1 MGKYSYSDCHV
12 KRHFEVFFSPT
23 YKPLETSNFKQTKI
37 IRNAKLFSGQGYI
50 FKMFWFLILKD
61 IPCFYNTG
69 MKIEHRRA
77 LWLLV

>member
-23 YKPLETSNFKQTKI
+23 YKPLETSNFKQSSEI
-37 IRNAKLFSGQGYI
+37 QNSLAVNDL

-61 IPCFYNTG
+61 IPCFYNTC
-69 MKIEHRRA
+69 MKIEPRRA